1 MNQNQSISHN
11 PSRKRRTRF
20 GSLFQSTSLRNRLLL
35 AFILL
40 ALLPVL
46 ITGTAASIISTQG
59 LKNEV
64 LSQLDA
70 IASLKETEINTLL
83 DVLQTNLNLISED
96 QVTQQSIITLL
107 QNTSEEGVSDAQLR
121 NDLINFSKKTGY
133 FIELFII
140 NKDGKIVLSTD
151 PTQEEKIQANQAFF
165 SQGLLGQYI
174 APPTYE
180 VALANYSIVISEPIK
195 SRTGTTIGVLAGR
208 IDLST
213 LNKIMQERGG
223 LGAAVETYLVSAN
236 YAALTTLQHGE
247 FTLGESYVRTQGA
260 TNAIQTKTAGS
271 DSYVDYAGNATFGSY
286 RWIPE
291 LQLAVIVEH
300 DQAEALQPSSRV
312 LQTTIALIL
321 VTVLAAIFVAFI
333 VTRGITAPITKL
345 VNIAENI
352 AQGNLELQAEVSGD
366 EIGVLATAFNTMSNR
381 LRELIGTLE
390 QRVADRTKALETST
404 EVSRR
409 LSTILDRKELV
420 AEVVNQV
427 RNAFGY
433 YHTQIYFY
441 DEARENLVMAGGTGE
456 AGRIM
461 LEQFHKLAKGRGLV
475 GRAAENNKTI
485 LVTDTTN
492 NPEWLPNPLLPET
505 KSEAVIPISIGDL
518 VLGVLDVQHNIVDGL
533 KREDMD
539 ALLSI
544 ANQVAIAAQ
553 NAQSYTEI
561 QRSQALLSDAL
572 KAARLGN
579 WEYDFENDL
588 FHFSDEFYAIFR
600 TSAEK
605 VGGYKISSAD
615 YAKHFVHPDDAPL
628 VGTEIQKVLDAKDRL
643 FTTHLEHRI
652 IFSDGEVGY
661 IAVNINVE
669 RDGNGKILRWYGAN
683 QDITERR
690 RLEEFNR
697 KRAQYQEAINSIT
710 QKIQSATTI
719 ETALQVTARELGHAL
734 GMKPTLVALDAKDF
748 TDLS

>member
-1 MNQNQSISHN
+1 M
-11 PSRKRRTRF
+11 KRRMRF
-20 GSLFQSTSLRNRLLL
+20 GGLFQSTSLRNRLLL

-83 DVLQTNLNLISED
+83 DVLQTNLDLISED
-96 QVTQQSIITLL
+96 QTTQQSIIKLL
-107 QNTSEEGVSDAQLR
+107 QNTDEEGVNDTQLR
-121 NDLINFSKKTGY
+121 NDLVSFSEKTGY

-140 NKDGKIVLSTD
+140 NADGKIVLSTD
-151 PTQEEKIQANQAFF
+151 TTQEEKIQANQAFF
-165 SQGLLGQYI
+165 SQGLLDQYI

-180 VALANYSIVISEPIK
+180 VALANYSIVISQPIK
-195 SRTGTTIGVLAGR
+195 NRTGTTIGVLAGR

-213 LNKIMQERGG
+213 LNKIMLERGG

-247 FTLGESYVRTQGA
+247 FTLGETYVRTQGA
-260 TNAIQTKTAGS
+260 TNAIKTKTAGS

-366 EIGVLATAFNTMSNR
+366 EIGVLATAFNTMSNL

-441 DEARENLVMAGGTGE
+441 DETRENLVMAGGTGE

-475 GRAAENNKTI
+475 GRAAENNEPI
-485 LVTDTTN
+485 LVTDTTQT
-492 NPEWLPNPLLPET
+492 PEWLPNPLLPET

-518 VLGVLDVQHNIVDGL
+518 VLGVLDIQHNIVDSL
-533 KREDMD
+533 KREDID

-588 FHFSDEFYAIFR
+588 FHFSDE
-600 TSAEK
+600 
-605 VGGYKISSAD
+605 
-615 YAKHFVHPDDAPL
+615 
-628 VGTEIQKVLDAKDRL
+628 
-643 FTTHLEHRI
+643 
-652 IFSDGEVGY
+652 
-661 IAVNINVE
+661 
-669 RDGNGKILRWYGAN
+669 
-683 QDITERR
+683 
-690 RLEEFNR
+690 
-697 KRAQYQEAINSIT
+697 
-710 QKIQSATTI
+710 
-719 ETALQVTARELGHAL
+719 
-734 GMKPTLVALDAKDF
+734 
-748 TDLS
+748 